1 MASRVRQVRARRTV
15 RRQGRSVPTHTRGL
29 RQFRWR
35 STAATCAARTHCRSC
50 LAACVRACA
59 PHQSAPHQSA
69 PLGKVHAAGGPLA
82 QHGRGG
88 AVAAAFA
95 MRTATA
101 LEGQPSA
108 LRLGYL
114 DAGRRRVG
122 VLCTSAAMPRSNP
135 IRHDTTGNEC
145 RERTM
150 FQYTLL
156 VPLRRI
162 RMLQISTVAAEMCEN
177 AELSLDSRGR
187 PTSGAV

>member
-1 MASRVRQVRARRTV
+1 MARVRQVRARRTV

-50 LAACVRACA
+50 LAACVRAA
-59 PHQSAPHQSA
+59 SLSAA
-69 PLGKVHAAGGPLA
+69 RLGARCRRAA
-82 QHGRGG
+82 
-88 AVAAAFA
+88 
-95 MRTATA
+95 RTAWPRRCGRRSICYA
-101 LEGQPSA
+101 HCNGARGAASA

>member
-1 MASRVRQVRARRTV
+1 MLQA
-15 RRQGRSVPTHTRGL
+15 GRSHSMAEEV
-29 RQFRWR
+29 R
-35 STAATCAARTHCRSC
+35 SPQHCYAHC
-50 LAACVRACA
+50 N
-59 PHQSAPHQSA
+59 
-69 PLGKVHAAGGPLA
+69 GAGGAASA
-82 QHGRGG
+82 Q
-88 AVAAAFA
+88 
-95 MRTATA
+95 
-101 LEGQPSA
+101 
-108 LRLGYL
+108 RLGYL